1 MMLAVSLVVLFA
13 AGTLFVLRPLVSRT
27 AGTPAS
33 ASSLQVY
40 KSQLAEVDTDLAR
53 GLISATEAEA
63 ARLEIKRRILGV
75 DVAAA
80 PTVGAALPAWVPIAG
95 TLACAALAGGIYLQ
109 LGSPQLPGHP
119 YSAREEQAAVTASV
133 ASELEGMIAKLQ
145 AHLATS
151 PDDLRAL
158 KALGW
163 ALMQTG
169 DAKGSAETLGRA
181 AQLAPDDA
189 ELQAQHGEALV
200 GAANGTVSA
209 EALAAFE
216 RVLARDPKDPR
227 ARYYKGLHLEQ
238 AGASGEALDLWIG
251 VIRDSPPDAEWL
263 PSIREQA
270 RALAVKI
277 KRDPATVP

>member
-1 MMLAVSLVVLFA
+1 MLAVSLVVLFA
-13 AGTLFVLRPLVSRT
+13 AGALFVLRPLLSRT

-53 GLISATEAEA
+53 GLISPTEAEA

-75 DVAAA
+75 DVATT
-80 PTVGAALPAWVPIAG
+80 PTVAATLPAWVLISG
-95 TLACAALAGGIYLQ
+95 TLACAALAGGLYLQ
-109 LGSPQLPGHP
+109 LGAPDMPGHP

-133 ASELEGMIAKLQ
+133 ANELQGMIAKLQ
-145 AHLATS
+145 VHLSTS

-181 AQLAPDDA
+181 ARLAPDDA

-200 GAANGTVSA
+200 AAANGTVSA

-227 ARYYKGLHLEQ
+227 ARYYKGLHLDQ
-238 AGASGEALDLWIG
+238 TGASEQALDLWIG

-263 PSIREQA
+263 PPIREQA
-270 RALAVKI
+270 RALAVRL

>member
-1 MMLAVSLVVLFA
+1 MLAVSLVVLFA
-13 AGTLFVLRPLVSRT
+13 AGALFVLRPLLSRT
-27 AGTPAS
+27 VGTPAS

-75 DVAAA
+75 DVATT
-80 PTVGAALPAWVPIAG
+80 PTEAVALPAWVPIAG
-95 TLACAALAGGIYLQ
+95 TVACAALAGGLYLQ
-109 LGSPQLPGHP
+109 LGAPDMPGHP
-119 YSAREEQAAVTASV
+119 YSAQEEQAAVTASV
-133 ASELEGMIAKLQ
+133 ANELQGMIAKLK

-169 DAKGSAETLGRA
+169 DAKGGAETLGRA
-181 AQLAPDDA
+181 AQIAPDDA

-216 RVLARDPKDPR
+216 RVLAGDPKDPR
-227 ARYYKGLHLEQ
+227 ARYYKGLYLAQTGASEQ
-238 AGASGEALDLWIG
+238 APDLWIG

-270 RALAVKI
+270 RALAVKL
-277 KRDPATVP
+277 KREPATVP